1 MKFPFSAQIIL
12 DVDDVCEFAG
22 VADEETKIEI
32 AGHLAT
38 IGRVSTDLIDVN
50 HGVDISE
57 LDYFG
62 SKDRKLEPEE
72 MLRLVKGQLLAGVSA
87 LSNLLKEYDVT
98 VGFNL
103 PSQSLVFVK
112 CSETLSKDGSPFDF
126 YTEIAKEQNDVAF
139 APLTKGS
146 IFDYLENI
154 DGMIY
159 SYKLTADGTEEDD
172 ELDILDSVDV
182 DVDQIFDL
190 VFGCGDD
197 EEEDDDEDD
206 DDDDEA
212 GEEWKKGK
220 PDDEE

>member
-22 VADEETKIEI
+22 VGDEETKIEI

-38 IGRVSTDLIDVN
+38 IGRVSTDLIDID
-50 HGVDISE
+50 HGADVSE
-57 LDYFG
+57 LDYYG
-62 SKDRKLEPEE
+62 SKGRKLGPEE
-72 MLRLVKGQLLAGVSA
+72 TIRLVKGQLLAGVSA

-112 CSETLSKDGSPFDF
+112 CSETLSKDGSSFDF
-126 YTEIAKEQNDVAF
+126 NTEVEKEQNDVAF
-139 APLTKGS
+139 VPLTQGS
-146 IFDYLENI
+146 IADYLKNV

-159 SYKLTADGTEEDD
+159 SYKLTADGIEEDD
-172 ELDILDSVDV
+172 ELDILETVDV

-206 DDDDEA
+206 EA

-220 PDDEE
+220 SDDEE